1 MYSSEPLLNQS
12 HCSSW
17 CLENCGADCI
27 RVSQPGSWLAQLGSW
42 CKIRKNVVWE
52 IFSPTFEATFHRLAS
67 GNIYKKAFLSGIAH
81 ITSHKFSQVVPPCCE
96 LWIVQWE
103 ASPNPT
109 QKQQTFCWK
118 FKFYKDNVVHRVTSS
133 PVELFCR
140 DDICQKIYATAN
152 LGP

>member
-42 CKIRKNVVWE
+42 CKIRKKCSLGD
-52 IFSPTFEATFHRLAS
+52 IFTHFWGHLSQAGLWAHLQ
-67 GNIYKKAFLSGIAH
+67 KKLFFLAH

-133 PVELFCR
+133 PVELFWTKNQIEWR
-140 DDICQKIYATAN
+140 LLDDKIMK
-152 LGP
+152 